1 MRSQQIIDSLISLM
15 VKYFSGDP
23 KRIQHLIKVHSFA
36 ALIGRGEVLSER
48 EQFILEAAAVVHDIG
63 IKLSEEKYGSACG
76 KYQELEGPA
85 EAEKLLRKLDLD
97 SEAISRISFLVGHHH
112 TYNAIDGIDH
122 RILVEADFLVNLYED
137 SASPEAV
144 KSAYDKVF
152 RTETGRMLFC
162 DMFALKGGNA
172 G

>member
-36 ALIGRGEVLSER
+36 ALIGRGEGLSER
-48 EQFILEAAAVVHDIG
+48 EQFILEAAAAVHDIG
-63 IKLSEEKYGSACG
+63 IKLSEEKYGSASG
-76 KYQELEGPA
+76 RYQELEGPA
-85 EAEKLLRKLDLD
+85 EAEKLLRELEFDD
-97 SEAISRISFLVGHHH
+97 EAVRRISFLVGHHH
-112 TYNAIDGIDH
+112 TYNAIADIDH
-122 RILVEADFLVNLYED
+122 RILAEADFLVNLYED
-137 SASPEAV
+137 LASPEAV

-152 RTETGRMLFC
+152 RTETGRKLLR
-162 DMFALKGGNA
+162 DMFALIGGTA